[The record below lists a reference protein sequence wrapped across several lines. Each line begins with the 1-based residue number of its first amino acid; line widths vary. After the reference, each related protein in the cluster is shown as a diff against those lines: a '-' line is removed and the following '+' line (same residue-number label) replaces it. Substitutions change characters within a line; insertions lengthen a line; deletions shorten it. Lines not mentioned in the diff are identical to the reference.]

1 MRNINATL
9 IICGAIYIAQG
20 FIFLVAPDRIVSL
33 YGLEALND
41 SMAFLMTIIGS
52 AFVAAGVWF
61 IMTILNPIRNI
72 NAIKFAILWCSSV
85 VISPLYGLWQGYVDL
100 IRYGWE
106 WLSTQFRGSFI
117 PFLSQKQQIEDY

>member
-41 SMAFLMTIIGS
+41 SMAFLVTIIGS

-72 NAIKFAILWCSSV
+72 NAIKFAILWCSLF
-85 VISPLYGLWQGYVDL
+85 VISPLYGLWQGYVDFNQIWLGMVINAVFVAALL
-100 IRYGWE
+100 IFYPR
-106 WLSTQFRGSFI
+106 
-117 PFLSQKQQIEDY
+117 KQQIED

>member
-9 IICGAIYIAQG
+9 IICGAIYIAEG
-20 FIFLVAPDRIVSL
+20 FIFLVAPDRIASL

-72 NAIKFAILWCSSV
+72 NAIKFAILWCSLF
-85 VISPLYGLWQGYVDL
+85 VISPLYGLWQGYVDFNQIWLGMVINAVFVAALL
-100 IRYGWE
+100 IFYPR
-106 WLSTQFRGSFI
+106 
-117 PFLSQKQQIEDY
+117 KQQIED

>member
-52 AFVAAGVWF
+52 AVAAGVW

-72 NAIKFAILWCSSV
+72 NAIKFAILWCSLF
-85 VISPLYGLWQGYVDL
+85 VISPLYGLWQGYVDFNQIWLGMVINAVFVAALL
-100 IRYGWE
+100 IFYPR
-106 WLSTQFRGSFI
+106 
-117 PFLSQKQQIEDY
+117 KQQIED

>member
-1 MRNINATL
+1 MRNINATM
-9 IICGAIYIAQG
+9 IICGAIYIAEG

-72 NAIKFAILWCSSV
+72 NTIKFAILWCSLF
-85 VISPLYGLWQGYVDL
+85 VISPLYGLWQGYVDFNQIWLGMVINAVFVAALL
-100 IRYGWE
+100 IFYPR
-106 WLSTQFRGSFI
+106 
-117 PFLSQKQQIEDY
+117 KQQIED